1 MLLTTWELAT
11 ADVAGTVGASIARKA
26 GPSAGHS
33 GTALKASVGTR
44 LSKHKA
50 ITKPIITLPQAGSN
64 RAD

>member
-1 MLLTTWELAT
+1 MSHTS
-11 ADVAGTVGASIARKA
+11 ASIAREVECR
-26 GPSAGHS
+26 P

-50 ITKPIITLPQAGSN
+50 IIKPIILLQEGSH